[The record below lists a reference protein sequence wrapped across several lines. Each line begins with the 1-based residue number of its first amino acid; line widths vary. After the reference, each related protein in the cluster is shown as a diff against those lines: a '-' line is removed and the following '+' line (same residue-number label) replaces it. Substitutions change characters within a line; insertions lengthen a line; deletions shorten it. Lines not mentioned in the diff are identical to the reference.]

1 MSCVKFCNA
10 SRGKVGALRKKF
22 QAVSTVRERLGYEPY
37 RLMTDVTGEPF
48 WTLVAES
55 SVESIDDFFA
65 MEEKVMGEDE
75 ARQAMSGYHDLML
88 NGTRQI
94 LKTT

>member
-1 MSCVKFCNA
+1 M
-10 SRGKVGALRKKF
+10 
-22 QAVSTVRERLGYEPY
+22 
-37 RLMTDVTGEPF
+37 
-48 WTLVAES
+48 AES